1 MHLVVYKGG
10 DKVVIDSLTGTE
22 VYVERKTISGIIG
35 NSTTNNSGTLEI
47 DAYGNALISNID
59 SGDTPLYRLSV
70 YNGADSL
77 MLYNP
82 TTKHIQMAK
91 QGDLLNIDIDF
102 ERGTKYYIGAKLLK
116 STGKTRNTFD
126 IQLNGLNVLKVF
138 LDGREIKTYT
148 INLNTITVTG
158 SDVALL
164 DIFSELVVYAYSTT
178 IINLFE
184 YSVNK
189 SEIESSTYLNFKN
202 KMINMFEIEYYQ
214 YETIWEQSSFTD
226 GTYYETMRGEE
237 VVCFDSVSISQNIT
251 KTNYRGGFRYS
262 TESRVNSI
270 DNTADFD
277 IFSTSN
283 LIDMV
288 QWAGNSEFRMLF
300 VNPVFGRFVLLN
312 NCKIDNGVSFVFD
325 KAKNTKKFTLSCG
338 NYIDI
343 KVSNPSVYGKGK
355 YGKGLY
361 GSGTFVTNSHRRGD

>member
-22 VYVERKTISGIIG
+22 VYVERKIISAIVG
-35 NSTTNNSGTLEI
+35 NAMTNNNGTLEI
-47 DAYGNALISNID
+47 DVYGNALISNID

-158 SDVALL
+158 SDVSLL
-164 DIFSELVVYAYSTT
+164 DVFSELVVYAYSTT
-178 IINLFE
+178 VITSEF
-184 YSVNK
+184 SV
-189 SEIESSTYLNFKN
+189 
-202 KMINMFEIEYYQ
+202 FEIEYYQ

-343 KVSNPSVYGKGK
+343 NVSNPSIYGKGK